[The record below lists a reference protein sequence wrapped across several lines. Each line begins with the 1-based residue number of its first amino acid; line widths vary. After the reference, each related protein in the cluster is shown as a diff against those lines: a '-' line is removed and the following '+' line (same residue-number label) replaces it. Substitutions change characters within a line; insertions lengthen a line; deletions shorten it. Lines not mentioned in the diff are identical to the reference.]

1 MACEEFSISVAF
13 ITMSGI
19 TPLLQTLK
27 ELENKGVKGRILT
40 TDYLNFSE
48 PKALKKLT
56 KLKNI
61 ELRMYCSSETE
72 EGFHTK
78 GYIFKEDELYR
89 IIVGSANMTLRAL
102 TKNKEWNTR
111 IVSSD
116 QGEYVNEILKEF
128 QQLWDSEFSKGY
140 QEFISEYSQKVTI
153 QILEGLQVKH
163 SDGNSGVSLKLLKP
177 ICSKYFEGMNFRQME
192 SVVEQALAAW
202 FEGKEAM
209 VV

>member
-1 MACEEFSISVAF
+1 
-13 ITMSGI
+13 MSGI

>member
-48 PKALKKLT
+48 PKALKKLA